1 MAVIFILKSQNGYK
15 TFSPTDRGGVFTGYV
30 YQSRRTLGNKINIT
44 KQNYLTTY
52 NHKQKKNN
60 NMYISIKKN
69 NKYICGSKI
78 ILLKSPGDDDTSSGG
93 HVRQPISGLGCGRG
107 YLAAIGLDRAV

>member
-30 YQSRRTLGNKINIT
+30 YQSRHTLGNKINIT

-52 NHKQKKNN
+52 NHKTKKNY
-60 NMYISIKKN
+60 MYISIKK
-69 NKYICGSKI
+69 YIYVDQI